1 MISNIAETQCTVSLD
16 LWIVSFIINFPYA
29 AGHRFPQIKDVNYS
43 VKCLTAG
50 LKLSLVEGGKKEAC
64 WVMMFWLANPV
75 CHYPA
80 HYFLQT
86 ASRFSFWCCGFMP
99 FNSYGL
105 PHPLG
110 VSRVLFG
117 FIKLLGC
124 CFNLTNSFCNAVDLS
139 CCSQRAWVFLPA
151 ALLFLSVSLVKADIH
166 IFTNVEVSSLE
177 KKKLVKEN
185 VLK

>member
-1 MISNIAETQCTVSLD
+1 MFNDLNHCRDRVYCFVRSLNT
-16 LWIVSFIINFPYA
+16 LLYSKCSWCSW
-29 AGHRFPQIKDVNYS
+29 PQIPTDKSCELFCKMSHCWAEIVLGG
-43 VKCLTAG
+43 K
-50 LKLSLVEGGKKEAC
+50 GKKEAC
-64 WVMMFWLANPV
+64 WVMMFWLADPV

-80 HYFLQT
+80 HYFPQT

-117 FIKLLGC
+117 FIKPLGC
-124 CFNLTNSFCNAVDLS
+124 CFNLTNSFCNTVDLS

-151 ALLFLSVSLVKADIH
+151 VLLSFSC
-166 IFTNVEVSSLE
+166 
-177 KKKLVKEN
+177 
-185 VLK
+185 